1 MPTVKLI
8 DYLSRNNLKARSFA
22 PVIGLS
28 VGGISKILSGERHPR
43 RETVC
48 NIARV
53 TGGQVMPNDW
63 FPELSDLIN
72 RPAEAR
78 HDE

>member
-1 MPTVKLI
+1 MKLI
-8 DYLSRNNLKARSFA
+8 DYLARNHLTARAFA

-43 RETVC
+43 RETVS

-72 RPAEAR
+72 RPAEAPN
-78 HDE
+78 DE